1 MMASQEGLLAFK
13 LIEDDSGE
21 ALTSFGGLP
30 LVVETM
36 EALGLPG
43 SVKRHVRIKRR
54 DSGYTESKYVE
65 SVIALIAAGGDCLE
79 DIEQL
84 RSDAGLKLLL
94 GEMPSAEAVRF
105 FLYAFHH
112 EGQLEGRPLAGA
124 FIPEETES
132 LKGLGEVQ
140 RELILK
146 ASRGE
151 EAKAATIDQD
161 ATVVESHKEESK
173 VTYLGERG
181 YQPVINYWVEE
192 DLILSDEFRDGNVPA
207 GMDPLSSFLRA
218 ASCLP
223 QSVEVIYFRS
233 DSAAYQHKL
242 LDTMREGV
250 QCWGRKVP
258 VYFAISADMSEELR
272 GKIISLSGGAWKPLR
287 KITEQGLIEGRKEW
301 AEVEFIP
308 SAPSVKKEMKPD
320 RYLAIRVRPAQG
332 ELFSDGNAYH
342 YYAVVTNLWDWDGER
357 VLQWQRERCGT
368 VEKVHDVLKND
379 LAGGVMPCG
388 RFFANAAWWRL
399 NCLCYN
405 VISVMKRKALPPTFW
420 PARMK
425 ALRFHL
431 IGVAGKVVSHARS
444 IFLKLTEGYRNLI
457 SYREAR
463 RQLVVFSSA

>member
-1 MMASQEGLLAFK
+1 MADKEGLLPFK
-13 LIEDDSGE
+13 LVEDESGE

-30 LVVETM
+30 LVIETC
-36 EALGLPG
+36 EALGLAG
-43 SVKRHVRIKRR
+43 LVNRHVRIKRR
-54 DSGYTESKYVE
+54 DRGYRESKYVQ
-65 SVIALIAAGGDCLE
+65 SVIALMAAGGDCLE
-79 DIEQL
+79 DMEQL

-105 FLYAFHH
+105 FLYAFHD
-112 EGQLEGRPLAGA
+112 EELLAQRPLEGA
-124 FIPEETES
+124 FIAAETEP
-132 LKGLGEVQ
+132 LKGLWEVN
-140 RELILK
+140 REVVLK

-151 EAKAATIDQD
+151 KPQQATVDQD
-161 ATVVESHKEESK
+161 ATVVESHKEQSQ

-181 YQPVINYWVEE
+181 YQPVINYWAEQ

-218 ASCLP
+218 LKALP
-223 QSVEVIYFRS
+223 HSVETVYFRS

-242 LDTMREGV
+242 LDVMREGIELD
-250 QCWGRKVP
+250 GRKVA
-258 VYFAISADMSEELR
+258 VYFAISADMTEALKGR
-272 GKIISLSGGAWKPLR
+272 ITSLSEGAWKPLR
-287 KITEQGLIEGRKEW
+287 KVTDKGLIEGRKEW

-308 SAPSVKKEMKPD
+308 SAASVKRDMKPD

-332 ELFSDGNAYH
+332 ELFSDGNSYH
-342 YYAVVTNLWDWDGER
+342 YYAVVSNLWERDGEELVR
-357 VLQWQRERCGT
+357 WQRERCGS

-388 RFFANAAWWRL
+388 RFFANAGWWRL

-405 VISVMKRKALPPTFW
+405 VISVMKRKALPPSFW

-431 IGVAGKVVSHARS
+431 IGVAGKVLSHARS
-444 IFLKLTEGYRNLI
+444 TFLKLTEGYRSLI
-457 SYREAR
+457 PYREAR
-463 RQLVVFSSA
+463 SRLVVFSSA

>member
-1 MMASQEGLLAFK
+1 MADKEGLLPFK
-13 LIEDDSGE
+13 LVEDESGE

-30 LVVETM
+30 LVIETC

-43 SVKRHVRIKRR
+43 LVNRHVRIKQR
-54 DSGYTESKYVE
+54 DRGYRESKYVE
-65 SVIALIAAGGDCLE
+65 SVIALMAAGGDCLE
-79 DIEQL
+79 DMEQL

-105 FLYAFHH
+105 FLYAFHD
-112 EGQLEGRPLAGA
+112 EKLLAQRPLEGA
-124 FIPEETES
+124 FIAEETEP
-132 LKGLGEVQ
+132 LKGLWEVN
-140 RELILK
+140 REVVLK

-151 EAKAATIDQD
+151 KPKEATVDQD
-161 ATVVESHKEESK
+161 ATVVESHKEQSQ
-173 VTYLGERG
+173 VTYLGGRG
-181 YQPVINYWVEE
+181 YQPVINYWAEQ

-207 GMDPLSSFLRA
+207 GMDPLSPFLRA
-218 ASCLP
+218 VKALP
-223 QSVEVIYFRS
+223 QSVETVYFRS

-242 LDTMREGV
+242 LDVMREGIELN
-250 QCWGRKVP
+250 GKKVV
-258 VYFAISADMSEELR
+258 VYFAISADMTEALKGR
-272 GKIISLSGGAWKPLR
+272 ITSLSEGAWKPLR
-287 KITEQGLIEGRKEW
+287 KVTEKGLIEGRKEW

-308 SAPSVKKEMKPD
+308 SAASVKRDMKPD

-332 ELFSDGNAYH
+332 ELFSDGNSYH
-342 YYAVVTNLWDWDGER
+342 YYAVVTNLWERDGEELLR
-357 VLQWQRERCGT
+357 WQRERCGS

-388 RFFANAAWWRL
+388 RFFANAGWWRL

-444 IFLKLTEGYRNLI
+444 TFLKLTEGYRGLI
-457 SYREAR
+457 PYREAR
-463 RQLVVFSSA
+463 SRLVVFSSA